1 MTTRDEVL
9 AMARDAGFAGYG
21 EESGDYTIP
30 VSAFESRLERFHAL
44 AVAKEREECAKVC
57 EAHATQV
64 AVLAKKSNSKS
75 KNILYG
81 ERNGAIRCRDQIRA
95 RSAK

>member
-30 VSAFESRLERFHAL
+30 VSAFESRLERFNAI
-44 AVAKEREECAKVC
+44 AVAKEREECAKVAETPVSGEQDDITRQAC
-57 EAHATQV
+57 DGI
-64 AVLAKKSNSKS
+64 AK
-75 KNILYG
+75 
-81 ERNGAIRCRDQIRA
+81 RIRA

>member
-57 EAHATQV
+57 DCYVVEDSPVNGDAR
-64 AVLAKKSNSKS
+64 LCAKT
-75 KNILYG
+75 
-81 ERNGAIRCRDQIRA
+81 IRA